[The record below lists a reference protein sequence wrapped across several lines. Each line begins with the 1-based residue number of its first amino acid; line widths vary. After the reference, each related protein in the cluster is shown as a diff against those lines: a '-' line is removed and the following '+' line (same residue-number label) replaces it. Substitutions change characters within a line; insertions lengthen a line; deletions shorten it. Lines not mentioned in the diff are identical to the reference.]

1 MAVGIDEIP
10 SGAAPV
16 NKQAEPTFGLPHF
29 LTYTSTLPDPDSM
42 ARALLYGPLATFETG
57 AVSITRIVG
66 DALELHGTYGYTQGE
81 IDGYWRVPLSIPTPF
96 SRCVLEA
103 ETLVDEIETVTDRFE
118 ALRADDGLWQGFMDR
133 FGIGQVFSTPIFLQ
147 GTVIG
152 AFGGITRAKREWT
165 SLDFSAL
172 SGISAALGLW
182 LTHPNTP
189 GPTTDRMMRR
199 DVGLLHLTA
208 RQRDILELV
217 EQGKSNT
224 AVAMNLGY
232 SVSTIK
238 QELQRVMRS
247 MGVADRQEAVM
258 RARSLGLL
266 SELPS

>member
-1 MAVGIDEIP
+1 MAVGVDEIP
-10 SGAAPV
+10 SGATPV
-16 NKQAEPTFGLPHF
+16 NEQGEPTFGLPHF

-66 DALELHGTYGYTQGE
+66 DALELHGTHGYTQGE

-103 ETLVDEIETVTDRFE
+103 ETLIDEIETVTDRFE
-118 ALRADDGLWQGFMDR
+118 ALRADEGLWNGFMAR
-133 FGIGQVFSTPIFLQ
+133 FGVGQVLSTPIFLQ

-152 AFGGITRAKREWT
+152 AFGGITRAKRRWT
-165 SLDFSAL
+165 SLDYSAL

-182 LTHPNTP
+182 LTHPSTP

-208 RQRDILELV
+208 RQREILELV
-217 EQGKSNT
+217 EKGKSNT
-224 AVAMNLGY
+224 AVAMTLGY

-238 QELQRVMRS
+238 QDLQRVMRS
-247 MGVADRQEAVM
+247 MGVSDRLEAAA
-258 RARSLGLL
+258 RARSIGLL
-266 SELPS
+266 